1 MTGALTIFTA
11 TKPAMLGKQYRLT
24 SSGVEK
30 TTAGEM
36 TEGRAVVVDFDSV
49 EALAAIL
56 AEIGTH
62 QAISAS
68 LPKNGE
74 RTARIVTKAAKP
86 NNPGA
91 LARTK
96 EDFGLPPRP
105 GVLIFDYDPP
115 EGAAP
120 MGCEQL
126 WDTLRAVVPALE
138 TCGVI
143 WWCSGSSFIFNEDE
157 QVHGLRGQR
166 LYIMVQDVSD
176 TERFGTALAKRLWL
190 AGHGRIEVSVSGQ
203 KLPRTVVDSA
213 MFQAVRLDFCGGAV
227 CAPPLEQRRGSPVI
241 LAHGG
246 WMDTAAALPDLT
258 PKEMQQYE
266 TAVAD
271 ARAKAEPAARAAR
284 ETWQAE
290 RIEAATAKL
299 TQAGVDPSE
308 AAERAERALSGAL
321 GGVLLGDFPVTL
333 DGGEQVTVGKIL
345 DSREKYHGRLTLD
358 PLEPEYQGGKIVGK
372 LYLFGGAPNLHS
384 FAHGGKV
391 FQLRRQPARLYVAKG
406 RKAEL
411 VDEIHRLLHGEP
423 DLFIRGG
430 VLVKIEG
437 GRVRC
442 LRKHSLQHLV
452 QSRVSFYSRTDKGID
467 AQADLPGDVVDMLL
481 ATLEG

>member
-1 MTGALTIFTA
+1 MTGALSIFTA
-11 TKPAMLGKQYRLT
+11 TKPATLGKQYRLT

-36 TEGRAVVVDFDSV
+36 TEGVAEVVDFDSV
-49 EALAAIL
+49 QALVAIL
-56 AEIGTH
+56 AEVGTH

-68 LPKNGE
+68 FPKYGQ

-96 EDFGLPPRP
+96 EDFGLPPKP
-105 GVLIFDYDPP
+105 GVLILDYDPP

-120 MGCEQL
+120 MGREHL
-126 WDTLRAVVPALE
+126 WGALRAVVPQLE
-138 TCGVI
+138 TAGVI
-143 WWCSGSSFIFNEDE
+143 WWCSGSSFIYNGDE

-166 LYIMVQDVSD
+166 LYVTVQDLSD
-176 TERFGTALAKRLWL
+176 TERFGDVLSKRLWL
-190 AGHGRIEVSVSGQ
+190 AGHGRVEVSASGQ
-203 KLPRTVVDSA
+203 KLLRTIVDGA
-213 MFQAVRLDFCGGAV
+213 MFQAARLDFCGGAV
-227 CAPPLEQRRGSPVI
+227 CVPPLEQRRGSPVI

-246 WMDTAAALPDLT
+246 WLDSADALPDLT
-258 PKEMQQYE
+258 PKEQAQFE
-266 TAVAD
+266 AIVAD
-271 ARAKAEPAARAAR
+271 AKAKAEPAARAAR
-284 ETWQAE
+284 EKWQAE

-299 TQAGVDPSE
+299 THSGVAPNE
-308 AAERAERALSGAL
+308 AAERAERALSSAL
-321 GGVLLGDFPVTL
+321 GGVLLGDFTVTL
-333 DGGEQVTVGKIL
+333 DDGQQVTVGEAL
-345 DSREKYHGRLTLD
+345 DNKEKYHGRLALD
-358 PLEPEYQGGKIVGK
+358 PLEPEYQGGKVVSK
-372 LYLFGGAPNLHS
+372 FYLFGSAPNLHS

-406 RKAEL
+406 RKAEV
-411 VDEIHRLLHGEP
+411 VDDIRRLLNGEP

-430 VLVKIEG
+430 VPVKIEG

-452 QSRVSFYSRTDKGID
+452 QTRVSFYSRTDKGVD
-467 AQADLPGDVVDMLL
+467 ARADLPGDVVEMLL